1 MTKTIRLFGALFSMS
16 VRRSVTFRADLLFE
30 FVVTVVAGA
39 ASLAALG
46 VVYTRTDNLGGW
58 SAGEAIALLGTFQIV
73 SGLRA
78 AFIEPNLQW
87 FGEQVRS
94 GEFDALLIQP
104 APAILLA
111 SLGTS
116 APLAL
121 IQVVLGFGVVSY
133 GLAHAAIGITLVG
146 VLAWLVLV
154 LTATILTWATRVLFA
169 SVVFW
174 ALGLSLDVVYEAVW
188 QFARYPVQLY
198 ATPMR
203 LLLSYGFPVALVA
216 TVPADVLARSGG
228 LVAVP
233 VAVAI
238 AAGVCA
244 ITLFAWRAGLRRY
257 TSATS

>member
-1 MTKTIRLFGALFSMS
+1 MS

-30 FVVTVVAGA
+30 FVVAVVAGA

-46 VVYTRTDNLGGW
+46 VVYTRTDDLGGW
-58 SAGEAIALLGTFQIV
+58 SAGEAIVLLGTFQIV

-87 FGEQVRS
+87 FGEQVKN
-94 GEFDALLIQP
+94 GEFDALLVQP

-111 SLGTS
+111 SLGTY

-121 IQVVLGFGVVSY
+121 LQVALGFGVVGY
-133 GLAHAAIGITLVG
+133 GLSQAAVG
-146 VLAWLVLV
+146 VTLTGVFAWLVLV
-154 LTATILTWATRVLFA
+154 VTATMITWATRVLFA

-188 QFARYPVQLY
+188 QFGRYPVQLY
-198 ATPMR
+198 ATPLR

-216 TVPADVLARSGG
+216 TVPAEVLARGGG

-233 VAVAI
+233 VALAVAAGACAI
-238 AAGVCA
+238 ALCV
-244 ITLFAWRAGLRRY
+244 WRSGLRRY